1 MTTVE
6 VDNSA
11 PNAPAI
17 TEPVSSVKVN
27 EPRVLITGSAS
38 PGVLVAVYVDDAK
51 VDEVQADSRGK
62 VICLLE
68 NLTAGFNTV
77 TFGKW
82 MLQATRAN
90 LQILDSNYD
99 PSAGIGQLTVWPQEF
114 NPNLVRLRFAFT

>member
-17 TEPVSSVKVN
+17 TEPASSVKVN

-38 PGVLVAVYVDDAK
+38 PGALVAVYVDDAK

-62 VICLLE
+62 VTCLLE
-68 NLTAGFNTV
+68 NLTAGLNTV

-82 MLQATRAN
+82 MLRATRATFKSV
-90 LQILDSNYD
+90 DS
-99 PSAGIGQLTVWPQEF
+99 
-114 NPNLVRLRFAFT
+114 